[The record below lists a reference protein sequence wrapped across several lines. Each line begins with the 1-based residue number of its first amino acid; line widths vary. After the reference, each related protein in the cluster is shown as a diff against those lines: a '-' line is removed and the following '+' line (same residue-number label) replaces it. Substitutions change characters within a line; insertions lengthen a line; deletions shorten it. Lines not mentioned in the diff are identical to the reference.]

1 MRALILNSG
10 VGRRMGALTEHQP
23 KCMTPVGCGHT
34 IVSWQ
39 LELLRR
45 VGVTDIVM
53 TTGPFPGLLEQH
65 TQMPGIRYVH
75 NPCFQET
82 NYIYSMYLARELL
95 DDDVLLLHGDL
106 VLEES
111 VLRELAASA
120 HSAVALEAG
129 AALPE
134 KDFKARLAEGRI
146 TEIGVGIF
154 GADCA
159 ASQPAYKLL
168 RADMRLWLEAIVDF
182 CRRGETGVYAEDALN
197 TVLDRIRLEPLPL
210 GGRLCREVDCQEDLE
225 AVSEQFRRCQAAD
238 CARQRK
244 RVYMCFS
251 TDLLHQGHLHI
262 IQRAAALGE
271 LTVGVLTDEVVAS
284 YKRYPL
290 LPLEERMEMFAA
302 IKGVSRVV
310 VQDQLSYAKVLR
322 ELRPD
327 VVVHGDDWRTG
338 YQANIR
344 REALGLLA
352 QWGGELVEYPY
363 TDSETEHTISK
374 LDKLLSLPENRR
386 SRLKKLL
393 AYKPCLSVLEA
404 HNGLTGLIVE
414 NTRVEDAHGVRQ
426 FDAMWVSSLCDSTA
440 KGKPDIELVDMTSRI
455 RTLEEIMEVTTKPII
470 LDGDTG
476 GLTEHFVF
484 NIRTL
489 ERIGVSAVIIEDK
502 QGLKKNSLFGTEVE
516 QTQDTVENFCGKI
529 RAGKEALKT
538 KDFLIF
544 ARCESLILE
553 QGMEDALARCFA
565 YVRAGADGI
574 MIHSRQKGSEEIF
587 AFCRQFRAVERDV
600 PLVVVPTTFNTVTEE
615 DFARAGVNIVIHANH
630 MIRSAFPAMQR
641 CAEMILRHGRS
652 CEADS
657 LCMPISQIL
666 TLVQDV

>member
-10 VGRRMGALTEHQP
+10 LGRRMGALTACQP
-23 KCMTPVGCGHT
+23 KCMTPIGCGHT

-45 VGVTDIVM
+45 VGVTDVVM
-53 TTGPFPGLLEQH
+53 TTGPFFGLLEQH

-75 NPCFQET
+75 NPRFQET

-120 HSAVALEAG
+120 HSAVAVEED

-134 KDFKARLAEGRI
+134 KDFKARLREGRI
-146 TEIGVGIF
+146 TEVGVGIF

-168 RADMRLWLEAIVDF
+168 RADMRLWLEAIADF
-182 CRRGETGVYAEDALN
+182 CGRGETGVYAEDALN
-197 TVLDRIRLEPLPL
+197 TVLDQIRLEPLPL
-210 GGRLCREVDCQEDLE
+210 GGRLCREIDCQEDLA
-225 AVSEQFRRCQAAD
+225 AVSEQFRRCQGAD
-238 CARQRK
+238 CAEKRK
-244 RVYMCFS
+244 SVYMCFS
-251 TDLLHQGHLHI
+251 TDLIHQGHLHI
-262 IQRAAALGE
+262 IRRAADLGE
-271 LTVGVLTDEVVAS
+271 LTVGVLTDEVIAS

-327 VVVHGDDWRTG
+327 VVVHGDDWQTG

-344 REALGLLA
+344 REAAGLLA

-374 LDKLLSLPENRR
+374 LDQLLSLPENRR

-393 AYKPCLSVLEA
+393 SYKPCLSVLEA

-414 NTRVEDAHGVRQ
+414 NTKVEGAHGVRQ

-455 RTLEEIMEVTTKPII
+455 KTLEEIMEVTTKPII

-502 QGLKKNSLFGTEVE
+502 QGLKKNSLFGTTVE
-516 QTQDTVENFCGKI
+516 QTQDTVENFCEKL

-553 QGMEDALARCFA
+553 RGMEDALARCFA
-565 YVRAGADGI
+565 YVKAGADGI
-574 MIHSRQKGSEEIF
+574 MIHSRQKGPEEIL

-615 DFARAGVNIVIHANH
+615 EFARAGVNIVIHANH
-630 MIRSAFPAMQR
+630 MLRSAFPAMQR
-641 CAEMILRHGRS
+641 CAEMILEHGRS

-666 TLVQDV
+666 TLIQDA